1 MAAIEHSINKC
12 KYTQYYGKVLTLSIS
27 RSFIY
32 ISHLH
37 LLPNCTPIWYSC
49 FTNIYMIDIDI
60 LCKVSLPQFYMDRSN
75 ISNFSSDRNCRIKR
89 KDEKFLFYSKIK
101 FHMVNATSKL
111 LPFYTRIKQ
120 YREIL
125 IYILLSSMANG
136 A

>member
-1 MAAIEHSINKC
+1 MI
-12 KYTQYYGKVLTLSIS
+12 G
-27 RSFIY
+27 
-32 ISHLH
+32 
-37 LLPNCTPIWYSC
+37 
-49 FTNIYMIDIDI
+49 IDII
-60 LCKVSLPQFYMDRSN
+60 CKVSLPQFYMDRSN

-136 A
+136 AWLHQLSTCKVTISVIGREIESPTFPSLSQPTQSTLGVVFQGLQLLMVQILF